1 MSEKALNAILLSG
14 LGSNERL
21 SALYDFEGV
30 SALSIGFVTGADG
43 NITGTY
49 PNSIY
54 SNEPSLHTGF
64 LLGATGINN
73 AAVINKATDIFDSS
87 SSVGDKLDLTYGNFQ
102 VPLNGL
108 DASNISFLID
118 FEFQDGNINDGVI
131 LGCFE
136 TGSVTFSNE
145 PIRTAQGYNIGVT
158 DRGHLFCQTYNDLGD
173 SIKVISSIELS
184 KRNVIGVSVAESSI
198 NVSHFDYLN
207 SLFTRVNIPVSRDFI
222 DNQVIREL
230 APDSLS
236 IYFGGS
242 NTYFRSTD
250 NKTATF
256 SGSLHGLAIFNE
268 DIGEPF
274 LQDLGEGLIGS
285 YFENAAVETSIERV
299 TGYADTV
306 IYRTGITGYNYN
318 STGTLEIITG
328 REKFTGSVSLTS
340 SESKEEGERYYKY
353 YTLNN
358 GNVKTFYKEELGK
371 LHSNSGYIYYPTG
384 EGAYDTLGLNDISE
398 SIETY
403 AEVTGITQDKITI
416 DLYGKTPLIGVLS
429 EVSGVIQTA
438 LTESVPF
445 VEPASSGANLTEN
458 SDDFKKNYIYYM
470 GSKS

>member
-1 MSEKALNAILLSG
+1 MDLWSTQVFLENLNNGVFDASVVQACLVGESIFCCVGLLTPSQGSTSLRDVFQRG
-14 LGSNERL
+14 LG
-21 SALYDFEGV
+21 
-30 SALSIGFVTGADG
+30 
-43 NITGTY
+43 
-49 PNSIY
+49 
-54 SNEPSLHTGF
+54 H
-64 LLGATGINN
+64 
-73 AAVINKATDIFDSS
+73 
-87 SSVGDKLDLTYGNFQ
+87 
-102 VPLNGL
+102 
-108 DASNISFLID
+108 
-118 FEFQDGNINDGVI
+118 
-131 LGCFE
+131 
-136 TGSVTFSNE
+136 
-145 PIRTAQGYNIGVT
+145 
-158 DRGHLFCQTYNDLGD
+158 
-173 SIKVISSIELS
+173 
-184 KRNVIGVSVAESSI
+184 
-198 NVSHFDYLN
+198 
-207 SLFTRVNIPVSRDFI
+207 
-222 DNQVIREL
+222 
-230 APDSLS
+230 
-236 IYFGGS
+236 
-242 NTYFRSTD
+242 
-250 NKTATF
+250 
-256 SGSLHGLAIFNE
+256 FNE